1 MRTIGDL
8 VVFDVEGEVD
18 LYRSPEVRK
27 DLLSLVSETPGKL
40 AVNLSKVSYIDS
52 SGLATLIEA
61 YQKINRA
68 GGEFALIGINEAI
81 KSIFEI
87 SRLDRVFKT
96 FPTEKEAVEAWS
108 GSK

>member
-1 MRTIGDL
+1 MRNIGDL
-8 VVFDVEGEVD
+8 VVFDIEGEVD

-27 DLLSLVSETPGKL
+27 NLLNLLNETPSKL

-68 GGEFALIGINEAI
+68 GGEFALIGINNAI

-96 FPTEKEAVEAWS
+96 FSTEQEAVEALS
-108 GSK
+108 EGK